1 MKLRAKMSIML
12 CIIFALLST
21 GVYLLGGY
29 VGDNVQG
36 LHTQSFAPV
45 KIKKVPDEEDIM
57 VFVYPDGIYPH
68 GYCDEDHNVPL
79 NSIRKGWLVAQY
91 RGYCCVVFE
100 LKNTDIELE
109 PDPVLEHQYYYIE
122 QVPIDRLRI
131 TDYTARH
138 GEEPQDR
145 FDGEHSLPI
154 MNYLIN
160 DEINDYYTARIG
172 IPVLIAINAAFILL
186 AVGINLIANAVE
198 KRR

>member
-1 MKLRAKMSIML
+1 MKLRAKMSIIL

-79 NSIRKGWLVAQY
+79 NSIRKGW
-91 RGYCCVVFE
+91 
-100 LKNTDIELE
+100 I
-109 PDPVLEHQYYYIE
+109 
-122 QVPIDRLRI
+122 
-131 TDYTARH
+131 
-138 GEEPQDR
+138 
-145 FDGEHSLPI
+145 S
-154 MNYLIN
+154 
-160 DEINDYYTARIG
+160 
-172 IPVLIAINAAFILL
+172 
-186 AVGINLIANAVE
+186 
-198 KRR
+198 